1 MFSVKNIARAA
12 LLSAAAANTNADLL
26 SMGTDAVAGSAVGA
40 AVLSTADVV
49 NNAMQQ
55 GGGVVADGVPEIP
68 DALKEA
74 MAAAGDAAAELKE
87 GFDMPDLG
95 LDETLQ
101 SVMDFESKLFGEEDD
116 AKLLAYLTEL
126 KGAEQGHAGEVKAA
140 VDKLEEYRRTATG
153 TGMMGKEE
161 TDRAVLI
168 AEIFT
173 AMLDSSPVA
182 MVAETIKALKA
193 SDEAPGIEELEQLK
207 DLMVGGLTSAEVG
220 SIAAVAGTGDMPAM
234 PSDMPDLGLDET
246 LQSVMEFESKLF
258 GEEDDAKLLAYLT
271 ELKGAE
277 QGHAAEVKAAVDK
290 LEEYRRTATGTGMMG
305 KEETDR
311 AVLIAEIFTAMLDS
325 SPVAMVAE
333 AIKALKASDE
343 APGIAELEQLKDMM
357 VGGLTNAEIGSLQS
371 SDGDM
376 FVDAGAGAQP
386 EPVLA
391 VAPAPA
397 STDAEFCAERKR
409 TTEVAP
415 RIVRAVQ
422 KLNLCRRALP
432 ILEHEHLGEMK
443 VLKTVTRAE
452 LVSAGMRIGDAH
464 RLLAAIN
471 KQPAN

>member
-1 MFSVKNIARAA
+1 MFSLKNITRAA
-12 LLSAAAANTNADLL
+12 LLSAAAANTNGDLL
-26 SMGTDAVAGSAVGA
+26 SMGTDAVAGSEVGA
-40 AVLSTADVV
+40 NVIDRAADMV

-55 GGGVVADGVPEIP
+55 GSASGHGGIFVPEIP

-173 AMLDSSPVA
+173 AMLA
-182 MVAETIKALKA
+182 
-193 SDEAPGIEELEQLK
+193 
-207 DLMVGGLTSAEVG
+207 
-220 SIAAVAGTGDMPAM
+220 
-234 PSDMPDLGLDET
+234 
-246 LQSVMEFESKLF
+246 
-258 GEEDDAKLLAYLT
+258 
-271 ELKGAE
+271 
-277 QGHAAEVKAAVDK
+277 
-290 LEEYRRTATGTGMMG
+290 
-305 KEETDR
+305 
-311 AVLIAEIFTAMLDS
+311 S

-371 SDGDM
+371 SDGDV

-386 EPVLA
+386 APVLA

-397 STDAEFCAERKR
+397 STDAEFCAERKL